1 MRILTSDHC
10 APISSL
16 HPTHL
21 SKASLLIRG
30 HFLPGLKLNL
40 QFRPDREKM
49 LTSLGQWQYQG
60 NRSLMQGEVPREL
73 VLLRMGKHG
82 CACMSIKEVGF
93 RKRNAGSS
101 ILVHFPEHML
111 CKSDFLEWPE
121 QLASW
126 WVLFFFFK
134 VIDCLVFMKL
144 ETYKKTGKNVNM

>member
-21 SKASLLIRG
+21 SKASLFIRG

-60 NRSLMQGEVPREL
+60 DCSLRQGEVPWGL
-73 VLLRMGKHG
+73 VLLRMRRHG
-82 CACMSIKEVGF
+82 RACVSIKEAGF
-93 RKRNAGSS
+93 KERNAGSS
-101 ILVHFPEHML
+101 IHIHFPEHML

-126 WVLFFFFK
+126 WVLFFFFFYSHWLPS
-134 VIDCLVFMKL
+134 IHEAGNL
-144 ETYKKTGKNVNM
+144 